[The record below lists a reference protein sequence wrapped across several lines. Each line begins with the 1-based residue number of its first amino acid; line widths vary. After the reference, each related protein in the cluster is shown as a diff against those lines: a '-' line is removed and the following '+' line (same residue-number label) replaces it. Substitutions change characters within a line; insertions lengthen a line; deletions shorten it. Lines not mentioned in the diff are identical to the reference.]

1 AAGAARRRRL
11 VDVDALLVP
20 TTMIPALPISEID
33 ADPETYA
40 RFNGRYLRN
49 TAIGNLLGLC
59 AVSTPCGFT
68 SAGLPIGLMVYAKP
82 FAEETALRVAA
93 AYERATDWHT
103 RRPPVVSRLP

>member
-1 AAGAARRRRL
+1 DRL
-11 VDVDALLVP
+11 QRLGDLHRDVDALLVP